1 MNQRYLLSATAGL
14 ALMLAGLF
22 VPVMKHSVDT
32 GLARNA
38 RSALASRG
46 LSGITVRADW
56 ASLTL
61 RGHASARTP
70 ALAAVH
76 RMRDRGAV
84 NTVTYVCTASC
95 SGPRGRRVPAAAAS
109 PSRPSPSRP
118 SPSRPSRPA
127 PAAQA
132 APDRIEARIRQALG
146 NDGVTFA
153 AGSARLSP
161 RARTALRRVAAT
173 LASAPGLTVTIA
185 GYTDSSGDA
194 WFNRA
199 LSLARASAARDYLA
213 AHGVPAA
220 RLKTA
225 GFGAGRPV
233 ADNSTAAGRAAN
245 RRIEFTVQG
254 S

>member
-95 SGPRGRRVPAAAAS
+95 SGPRGRRVPAA
-109 PSRPSPSRP
+109 SPSRP

-161 RARTALRRVAAT
+161 RARTALGRVAAT

-185 GYTDSSGDA
+185 GYTDNSGGA
-194 WFNRA
+194 SFNRA

>member
-46 LSGITVRADW
+46 LPGITVRADW

-95 SGPRGRRVPAAAAS
+95 SGPRGRRVPAA
-109 PSRPSPSRP
+109 

-132 APDRIEARIRQALG
+132 APDRIEAGIRQALG

-161 RARTALRRVAAT
+161 RARTALCRVAAT

-185 GYTDSSGDA
+185 GYTDNSGSA
-194 WFNRA
+194 SFNRA